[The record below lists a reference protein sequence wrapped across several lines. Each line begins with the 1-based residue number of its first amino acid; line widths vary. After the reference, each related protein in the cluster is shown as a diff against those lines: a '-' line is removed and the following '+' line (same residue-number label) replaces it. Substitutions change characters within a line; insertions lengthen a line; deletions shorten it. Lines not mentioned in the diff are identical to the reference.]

1 VAIADSDVAI
11 KPPRSGLVFMVAW
24 IGFLCLLIVAGA
36 AGEHNSRGLWLVFL
50 WLPWLVP
57 VALIARSRV
66 IAAGDTLTSRGP
78 FRTRAWR
85 RDEIDGFAITQS
97 GWSHRVSRIEVH
109 TAAGAWVPLSLA
121 TASGPLLAARQQRWL
136 SALEAWHS
144 GASRRANKPPRHH
157 Q

>member
-1 VAIADSDVAI
+1 
-11 KPPRSGLVFMVAW
+11 M
-24 IGFLCLLIVAGA
+24 A
-36 AGEHNSRGLWLVFL
+36 A
-50 WLPWLVP
+50 WLVP

-109 TAAGAWVPLSLA
+109 TPAGARVPSPSLLRPDHCGLRGSNA
-121 TASGPLLAARQQRWL
+121 GF
-136 SALEAWHS
+136 
-144 GASRRANKPPRHH
+144 RH
-157 Q
+157 